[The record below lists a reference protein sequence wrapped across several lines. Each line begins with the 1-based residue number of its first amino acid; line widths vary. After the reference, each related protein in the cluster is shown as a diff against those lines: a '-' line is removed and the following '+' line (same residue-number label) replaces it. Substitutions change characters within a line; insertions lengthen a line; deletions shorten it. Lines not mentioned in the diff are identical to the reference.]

1 MDKRL
6 IATVPVARNVIPRF
20 QESVPEADLQNEGQQ
35 QLSDLDRARLV
46 AGLGNALGAI
56 EEAEKV
62 PGVMSSPANQIASLL
77 QSLIVEHATDAE
89 PLPVGD
95 ALEAKFDTHDW
106 LGWLG
111 TFWEMV
117 KNAKKFAWRDPPVG
131 AQRVPQFDEPS
142 PRFAI
147 FADWGTGL
155 YGAPLISKS
164 ITADRDA
171 IDIVM
176 HLGDVYYSGKK
187 DEFKARFS
195 DLWPTRAGALNRA
208 LNGNHE
214 MYCGG
219 QPFVDV
225 LAADPFKQST
235 TYFAF
240 GNDNWIVAGLDTA
253 YADHDLAGPQADW
266 LSRLVAGAA
275 GRKVVLFS
283 HHQPFSLLSG
293 QGPNLVA
300 KLRPLLEGGKI
311 FAWYWGHEHE
321 CVLYDR
327 HPAWKMYGR
336 CIGHAGMPEFRPKPL
351 GPAVATRQFRRLEG
365 ANGVP
370 GAWILDGPNPYITG
384 EEKKFTPHGYLT
396 LVFEPAR
403 IVETVHDAD
412 GTPIRTQEL
421 A

>member
-1 MDKRL
+1 MDTRL
-6 IATVPVARNVIPRF
+6 IATVPVARKIVPRF
-20 QESVPEADLQNEGQQ
+20 QESAAEADLRDDRLQ
-35 QLSDLDRARLV
+35 QLSELDRARLI

-62 PGVMSSPANQIASLL
+62 PGVMSSPQNQMASLL
-77 QSLIVEHATDAE
+77 QSMIVEHATDAE
-89 PLPVGD
+89 PLPVGN

-117 KNAKKFAWRDPPVG
+117 KHAKKFPWRDPAPL
-131 AQRVPQFDEPS
+131 QRVAQFDKSS
-142 PRFAI
+142 PRLAV

-155 YGAPLISKS
+155 YGAPLIAKS
-164 ITADRDA
+164 IAADPDP
-171 IDIVM
+171 IDLVM

-187 DEFKARFS
+187 DEFNARFS
-195 DLWPTRAGALNRA
+195 ELWPSRADALSRA

-219 QPFVDV
+219 QPLVDV
-225 LAADPFKQST
+225 LAAKPFQQST
-235 TYFAF
+235 TCFAYE
-240 GNDNWIVAGLDTA
+240 NDHWIIVGLDTA
-253 YADHDLAGPQADW
+253 YADHDLMAPQTQW
-266 LSRLVAGAA
+266 LTDIAAAAA
-275 GRKVVLFS
+275 GRRIVLFS
-283 HHQPFSLLSG
+283 HHQPFSMLSG
-293 QGPNLVA
+293 QGPKLVE
-300 KLRPLLEGGKI
+300 KLGTLLQGRKI

-321 CVLYDR
+321 CVIYDQ
-327 HPAWKMYGR
+327 HPGWQMYGR

-351 GPAVATRQFRRLEG
+351 GPAVPTRQFRRFEG

-370 GAWILDGPNPYITG
+370 GAWILDGPNPYIEG

-396 LVFEPAR
+396 LVFEPGT

-412 GTPIRTQEL
+412 GTLIRTQEL